1 MRKLARAAQLFISA
15 LNMGAHDL
23 HFAGIKLS
31 WRIQNCGGQERLAI
45 IMKQRGNA
53 ALLSTRYG
61 KDELERFRLL
71 NEVIRILSRS
81 RRSA

>member
-23 HFAGIKLS
+23 HFASIKLS

-53 ALLSTRYG
+53 NKAQFFVL
-61 KDELERFRLL
+61 KPQ
-71 NEVIRILSRS
+71 ILPKGH
-81 RRSA
+81 